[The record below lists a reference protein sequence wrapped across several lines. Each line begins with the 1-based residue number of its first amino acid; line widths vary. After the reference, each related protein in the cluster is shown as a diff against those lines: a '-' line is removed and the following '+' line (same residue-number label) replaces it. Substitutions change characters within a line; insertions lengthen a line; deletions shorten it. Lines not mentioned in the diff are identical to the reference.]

1 MLALDTELFLALN
14 AGPSPSSYVALF
26 AIAVTRFVILLI
38 PCYIVVLWI
47 RGSRRRRLL
56 AFALTLAL
64 VIAMTM
70 SFVIGLIAFRPRPFM
85 VSLGHS
91 LVDHRSS
98 ASFPSNHALAFAV
111 VVAVLSLVRQYGV
124 ACLAAAIGAL
134 VGWSR
139 VYVGVHYPS
148 DLFGAIIVAIPA
160 ALISL
165 AVTAR
170 HGGSIIAAVEGLQRR
185 LQTRLTRTSR
195 R

>member
-14 AGPSPSSYVALF
+14 AGASPNSYVALF
-26 AIAVTRFVILLI
+26 AIAVTRFVIFLV

-47 RGSRRRRLL
+47 RGTRRRRLL
-56 AFALTLAL
+56 AFALALAL
-64 VIAMTM
+64 AIAMVI
-70 SFVIGLIAFRPRPFM
+70 SFAIGFIAFRPRPFM

-91 LVDHRSS
+91 LVDHRPN
-98 ASFPSNHALAFAV
+98 ASLPSNHALAFAV
-111 VVAVLSLVRQYGV
+111 GAAVLALVRQYGM
-124 ACLAAAIGAL
+124 ACLAIVIGAL

-170 HGGSIIAAVEGLQRR
+170 HGASIVAAVETLQRKVQIR
-185 LQTRLTRTSR
+185 LARPGR